1 MVSVED
7 QIALERL
14 HSLFVH
20 AADRR
25 DYALLRSLY
34 ADDAI
39 DDHGLFN
46 GPVDGYVDWLRE
58 VQDAFQ
64 ITTHVLTNVI
74 AAIEGEEA
82 QSEARGTAYLTM
94 KADPNYNMIVINR
107 HFDTY
112 RRIDGR
118 WLFTHRSLCIDW
130 VQVFPPSTE
139 SLDIVRANP
148 LGTMGP
154 GDIVYQRAPMVIE
167 ALRRSIARPDRRQ
180 PD

>member
-1 MVSVED
+1 MVSIED
-7 QIALERL
+7 QIAFERL

-25 DYALLRSLY
+25 DYALIRSLY
-34 ADDAI
+34 TDDAI

-64 ITTHVLTNVI
+64 ITTHVITNII
-74 AAIEGEEA
+74 AAIDGEEA

-94 KADPNYNMIVINR
+94 KADTAYNMIVINR
-107 HFDTY
+107 HFDRY
-112 RRIDGR
+112 RRVGGR
-118 WLFTHRSLCIDW
+118 WLFAHRSLCIDW
-130 VQVFPPSTE
+130 VQVFPPSGE

-148 LGTMGP
+148 VGTMGL
-154 GDIVYQRAPMVIE
+154 DDVVYARAPMVIE
-167 ALRRSIARPDRRQ
+167 ALRRSVARTD
-180 PD
+180 

>member
-1 MVSVED
+1 MIPVED
-7 QIALERL
+7 QIAFEYL

-25 DYALLRSLY
+25 DYPLMRSLY
-34 ADDAI
+34 SDDAI
-39 DDHGLFN
+39 DDHGAFN
-46 GPVDGYVDWLRE
+46 GSVDGYIDWLRE

-74 AAIEGEEA
+74 ATVDGDAA

-107 HFDTY
+107 HFDRY
-112 RRIDGR
+112 RKIGGR

-148 LGTMGP
+148 VGVMGP
-154 GDIVYQRAPMVIE
+154 DDVVYARVPKVIE
-167 ALRRSIARPDRRQ
+167 ALRRRCARND
-180 PD
+180 